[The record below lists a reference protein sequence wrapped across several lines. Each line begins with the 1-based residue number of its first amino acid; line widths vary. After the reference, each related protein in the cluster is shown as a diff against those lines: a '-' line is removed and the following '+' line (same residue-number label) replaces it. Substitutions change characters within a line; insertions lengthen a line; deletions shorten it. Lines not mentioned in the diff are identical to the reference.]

1 MPLRVIRRKGTR
13 ILWITGTIEG
23 RRIRE
28 SIGTD
33 NPELAEIKR
42 AEREARLFKDAVAGV
57 RPTVSFA
64 KAADSYLGSAPRGFS
79 QRAIVARL
87 RDALGSRMVRD
98 MDQTDVDRARQ
109 LLLKTEA
116 APATVVRHVVS
127 PINSILEH
135 SSRRGWCERPRL
147 EWPKVPK
154 SKPVVLLPN
163 QAEALIAASA
173 PHFAPIA
180 LFLICTG
187 ARVGETLRL
196 DWSDVDL
203 AGRRC
208 VFWEGTTKTGKRRVV
223 ELVPRVLA
231 MLAALPLRNGR
242 VFRRDDGQPYTYEN
256 GLGSPIK
263 TAWRAAC
270 ARAGLPGEMRPSR
283 NSGLG
288 RKFSAIHTPHDCR
301 HTWASW
307 HYALHRD
314 LLKLKHD
321 GGWSSVRMVEHYAH
335 LIPDGH
341 QTAIKIFFG
350 FGPAGTKLTQSARH
364 TA

>member
-1 MPLRVIRRKGTR
+1 MPLRVVRRKGTR

-28 SIGTD
+28 STGTD
-33 NPELAEIKR
+33 NPDLAEIKR
-42 AEREARLFKDAVAGV
+42 ADREARLFKDAVAGI
-57 RPTVSFA
+57 RPTVPFS
-64 KAADSYLGSAPRGFS
+64 KAADSYLAAAPRGFS
-79 QRAIVARL
+79 QRAIVSRL
-87 RDALGSRMVRD
+87 REALGTRMVRD
-98 MDQTDVDRARQ
+98 MDQTDADRARH
-109 LLLKTEA
+109 LLLKRDA
-116 APATVVRHVVS
+116 APATVVRHIVS

-154 SKPVVLLPN
+154 AKPVVLLPD

-173 PHFAPIA
+173 AHFSPIVI
-180 LFLICTG
+180 FLICTG
-187 ARVGETLRL
+187 ARVGEALKL

-203 AGRRC
+203 AGGRC
-208 VFWEGTTKTGKRRVV
+208 VFWEGTTKTGARRVV
-223 ELVPRVLA
+223 ELVPRALI
-231 MLAALPLRNGR
+231 MLAALPLRNGA
-242 VFRRDDGQPYTYEN
+242 VFRRDDGQPYTYAQ
-256 GLGSPIK
+256 GMGGPIR

-270 ARAGLPGEMRPSR
+270 ARAGLPGTMRETHL
-283 NSGLG
+283 SGVG
-288 RKFSAIHTPHDCR
+288 RKFNAVHTPHDCR

-341 QTAIKIFFG
+341 QAAIRAFLGLGRPGTNLAQSPRRTA
-350 FGPAGTKLTQSARH
+350 
-364 TA
+364 